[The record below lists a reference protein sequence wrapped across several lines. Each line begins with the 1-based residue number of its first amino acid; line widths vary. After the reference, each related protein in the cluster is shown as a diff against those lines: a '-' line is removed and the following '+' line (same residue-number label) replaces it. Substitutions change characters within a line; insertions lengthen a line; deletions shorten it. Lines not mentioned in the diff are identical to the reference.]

1 MTEETYRI
9 IRLRYGN
16 TFTYLIQGAKGS
28 ILVDT
33 DFAGT
38 LPAFYKAIKAEG
50 IKVSDITYVIAT
62 HYHPDHMGLISE
74 LQDQGVKLV
83 LLENQPDHVHF
94 SDPIFERIPNLHY
107 TPIDA
112 SRALVINFS
121 DASSFL
127 ENLGISGDI
136 VPTKSHSED
145 GIAIVLS
152 DGTAIVGD
160 LEPISYMGG
169 YSDNA
174 ALADDWNLILERK
187 TRRICYAH
195 VGEKS
200 IK

>member
-28 ILVDT
+28 VLVDT

-136 VPTKSHSED
+136 LPTKSHSED
-145 GIAIVLS
+145 GIAIVLN
-152 DGTAIVGD
+152 DGTAVVGD
-160 LEPISYMGG
+160 LEPISYMEG

-174 ALADDWNLILERK
+174 ALADDWNRILEQNPK
-187 TRRICYAH
+187 RICYAH
-195 VGEKS
+195 AGEKS

>member
-1 MTEETYRI
+1 MSEEPYKL

-16 TFTYLIQGAKGS
+16 TNTYLIQGAKGS

-136 VPTKSHSED
+136 LPTKSHSED
-145 GIAIVLS
+145 GIAIVLN
-152 DGTAIVGD
+152 DGTAVVGD
-160 LEPISYMGG
+160 LEPISYMEG

-174 ALADDWNLILERK
+174 ALADDWNRILEQNPK
-187 TRRICYAH
+187 RICYAH
-195 VGEKS
+195 AGEKS

>member
-1 MTEETYRI
+1 MSEEPYKL

-16 TFTYLIQGAKGS
+16 TNTYLIQGAKGS

-38 LPAFYKAIKAEG
+38 LPSFYKAIKAEG
-50 IKVSDITYVIAT
+50 VKVSGITYVMAT

-136 VPTKSHSED
+136 LPTKSHSED
-145 GIAIVLS
+145 GIAIVLN
-152 DGTAIVGD
+152 DGTAVVGD
-160 LEPISYMGG
+160 LEPISYMEG

-174 ALADDWNLILERK
+174 ALADDWNRILEQNPK
-187 TRRICYAH
+187 RICYAH
-195 VGEKS
+195 AGEKS

>member
-1 MTEETYRI
+1 MKEDSTKLIRI
-9 IRLRYGN
+9 RYGN
-16 TFTYLIQGAKGS
+16 TNTFLIQGEKGS

-50 IKVSDITYVIAT
+50 IQVSDITYVMST

-74 LQDQGVKLV
+74 LQKQGVELV
-83 LLENQPDHVHF
+83 LLENQVDHIHFPDA
-94 SDPIFERIPNLHY
+94 IFARMPNLSY

-112 SRALVINFS
+112 SNALVLGFP

-127 ENLGISGDI
+127 ADLGIEGTI
-136 VPTKSHSED
+136 LPTKSHSED

-160 LEPISYMGG
+160 LEPISYMDG

-174 ALADDWNLILERK
+174 TLADDWKEILK
-187 TRRICYAH
+187 LNPKHIYHAH
-195 VGEKS
+195 ANDV
-200 IK
+200 IL

>member
-16 TFTYLIQGAKGS
+16 TFTYLIQGTKGS

-38 LPAFYKAIKAEG
+38 LPSFYKAIKAEG
-50 IKVSDITYVIAT
+50 VKVSDITYVMAT

-136 VPTKSHSED
+136 LPTKSHSED
-145 GIAIVLS
+145 GIAIVLN
-152 DGTAIVGD
+152 DGTAVVGD
-160 LEPISYMGG
+160 LEPISYMEG

-174 ALADDWNLILERK
+174 ALADDWNRILEQNPK
-187 TRRICYAH
+187 RICYAH
-195 VGEKS
+195 AGEKS

>member
-1 MTEETYRI
+1 MNEEPYKL

-16 TFTYLIQGAKGS
+16 TNTYLIQGAKGS

-136 VPTKSHSED
+136 LPTKSHSED
-145 GIAIVLS
+145 GIAVILS
-152 DGTAIVGD
+152 DGTVIVGD
-160 LEPISYMGG
+160 LEPIGYLEG

-174 ALADDWNLILERK
+174 ALADDWNRILEQNPK
-187 TRRICYAH
+187 RICYAH
-195 VGEKS
+195 AGEKS

>member
-121 DASSFL
+121 DASYFL

-136 VPTKSHSED
+136 LPTKSHGED

>member
-50 IKVSDITYVIAT
+50 VKVSDITYVMAT

-136 VPTKSHSED
+136 LPTKSHSED
-145 GIAIVLS
+145 GIAIVLN
-152 DGTAIVGD
+152 DGTAVVGD
-160 LEPISYMGG
+160 LEPISYMEG

-174 ALADDWNLILERK
+174 ALADDWNRILEQNPK
-187 TRRICYAH
+187 RICYAH
-195 VGEKS
+195 AGEKS

>member
-16 TFTYLIQGAKGS
+16 TFTYLIQGTKGS

-50 IKVSDITYVIAT
+50 VKVSDITYVMAT

-136 VPTKSHSED
+136 LPTKSHSED
-145 GIAIVLS
+145 GIAIVLN
-152 DGTAIVGD
+152 DGTAVVGD
-160 LEPISYMGG
+160 LEPISYMEG

-174 ALADDWNLILERK
+174 ALADDWNRILEQNPK
-187 TRRICYAH
+187 RICYAH
-195 VGEKS
+195 AGEKS